1 MNLTINQDNLY
12 LILPSKISLVAE
24 MIADDENISIVEAIK
39 RIYSSKTYQRLERE
53 SSKLWHLGPTSLFQ
67 EFSNEA
73 IISEL

>member
-12 LILPSKISLVAE
+12 LILPSKVSWMAE
-24 MIADDENISIVEAIK
+24 MIADEENISILEAVQ
-39 RIYSSKTYQRLERE
+39 RIYSSKTYQKLERE